1 MEKTMSTFRGFIAIE
16 INATPSILE
25 FEKELKKTGADIKLV
40 EPQNIHITLKFL
52 GDIEETLIDE
62 IEQIMKDA
70 VKEIKPFTMKL
81 NGTGVFPNNN
91 YVRVIWIG
99 IKEAQIIETIVKT
112 IDEHLSKLGFKK
124 EKRGFSPHLTIGRV
138 KSAKNKQRLL
148 ETIGKYTNVEFSIQE
163 VNSIKLM
170 KSDLTSAGPIKLMKS
185 DLTSAGPIY
194 TTIKDVTF

>member
-1 MEKTMSTFRGFIAIE
+1 MSMFRGFIAIE

-25 FEKELKKTGADIKLV
+25 FEKEIKKTGADIKLV

-52 GDIEETLIDE
+52 GDVEETLIDE
-62 IEQIMKDA
+62 IARIIKDA

-112 IDEHLSKLGFKK
+112 IDEHLSELGFRK

-138 KSAKNKQRLL
+138 KSAKNKQILL
-148 ETIGKYTNVEFSIQE
+148 EVIEKYKDVEFSIQE
-163 VNSIKLM
+163 VKSIKLM
-170 KSDLTSAGPIKLMKS
+170 KSDLTSK
-185 DLTSAGPIY
+185 GPIY
-194 TTIKDVTF
+194 STMREVKL

>member
-1 MEKTMSTFRGFIAIE
+1 MSTFRGFIAIE
-16 INATPSILE
+16 INATSSILE
-25 FEKELKKTGADIKLV
+25 FEKEIKKTGADIKLV

-52 GDIEETLIDE
+52 GDIEETLIDK
-62 IEQIMKDA
+62 IERIMKDA

-81 NGTGVFPNNN
+81 NETGVFPNNN

-124 EKRGFSPHLTIGRV
+124 EKRGFSPHLTIARV

-148 ETIGKYTNVEFSIQE
+148 ETIEKYKDVGFSIQE
-163 VNSIKLM
+163 V
-170 KSDLTSAGPIKLMKS
+170 KSIKLMKS